1 MSPALMGPVLATVV
15 GLVPLPPGTVTVDA
29 FFDDWLDIP
38 LVPLDKTVRGSLAG
52 PADLDARVQMAMVGD
67 DIVFALQVRDDLF
80 QRGTAT
86 TGDGVEILY
95 RGPGGRRTARIQ
107 LVLNQLEGHP
117 AQLRLGGQPVKG
129 ARIASTLRK
138 DGWAVE
144 AAVPVSTLPGFRDA
158 PVGLAITVRD
168 SDHDPTET
176 EAVLTTTPL
185 AADGLPALENFRF
198 DAALGVYGLYQ
209 SERGGTLTDLASTKG
224 DVAGDALAEEVVVND
239 VDVVVAGRGLP
250 EGATYYYFAHG
261 WGAGTTVSR
270 LDLMELDGRP
280 GKEIVLERVEHPP
293 GVDVTILEIYGASGG
308 VLKRMFAQKL
318 AEVFPDRGAEVRSRF
333 RILPRPA
340 GAAGKK
346 APARFEVTRAVV
358 RSLDEFTYP
367 PEPPGARSH
376 QPIPLPWQ
384 GEGSLFYSLSDDHW
398 SRQ

>member
-1 MSPALMGPVLATVV
+1 MSPALMGPVLATVI
-15 GLVPLPPGTVTVDA
+15 GLVPLPPGALTVDA
-29 FFDDWLDIP
+29 FFDDWSDLP
-38 LVPLDKTVRGSLAG
+38 VVPLDKTVRGSLAG
-52 PADLDARVQMAMVGD
+52 PDDLDARVQMAVTGD
-67 DIVFALQVRDDLF
+67 DLAFALQVRDDLF
-80 QRGTAT
+80 QRGTPT

-95 RGPGGRRTARIQ
+95 RGPGGKSARIQ
-107 LVLNQLEGHP
+107 LVLNQLEGRP
-117 AQLRLGGQPVKG
+117 ATIVLDGRPAKG
-129 ARIASTLRK
+129 TRIASTLRK

-144 AAVPVSTLPGFRDA
+144 AAVPLAALPGFRDA
-158 PVGLAITVRD
+158 TVGLAITVRD

-176 EAVLTTTPL
+176 EALLTTAPL
-185 AADGLPALENFRF
+185 AADGLPALENVRF

-224 DVAGDALAEEVVVND
+224 DVAGDALPEEVVVND
-239 VDVVVAGRGLP
+239 ADVVVAGRGLP
-250 EGATYYYFAHG
+250 DGATYYYFTHG
-261 WGAGTTVSR
+261 WSAGTTVSR

-293 GVDVTILEIYGASGG
+293 GVDVTILEIYGVSGG

-358 RSLDEFTYP
+358 RGLDEFTYP
-367 PEPPGARSH
+367 PEPPGTRSH

-384 GEGSLFYSLSDDHW
+384 GEGSLFYGLSDDHW
-398 SRQ
+398 SRR